1 MPLTEF
7 QRGVARLIAVN
18 RNPESHM
25 AGGKS
30 SIGTRDCAVSE
41 DLDIFHDLQASQGD
55 LRIIGEHADAD
66 GSLLEKAGYSVEWVS
81 RQAVYKAIVGKAGD
95 YVRLDWTTDSAFRF
109 FPVQP
114 DKDFGYCL
122 HMADLATNKVL
133 ALAGR
138 SEIRDYL
145 DILQL
150 DSTYLS
156 FAATVWAASGKD
168 EGLTPEYIL
177 DLTNRHSRYQDGDI
191 ERSHLILVH
200 PVDLK
205 ALKRQWNSAR
215 EMACELFERLS
226 EDDIG
231 CLYLD
236 RNNRPVTPDPDSP
249 EFSKLIRHRGSLG
262 GSWPG
267 SS

>member
-1 MPLTEF
+1 
-7 QRGVARLIAVN
+7 
-18 RNPESHM
+18 
-25 AGGKS
+25 
-30 SIGTRDCAVSE
+30 
-41 DLDIFHDLQASQGD
+41 LQASQGD
-55 LRIIGEHADAD
+55 LRIVGEHADAD
-66 GSLLEKAGYSVEWVS
+66 GNLLEKAGYSVEWVS
-81 RQAVYKAIVGKAGD
+81 RQAVYKAIVGKAGEHA
-95 YVRLDWTTDSAFRF
+95 RLDWTTDSAFRF

-114 DKDFGYCL
+114 DEDFGYCL

-133 ALAGR
+133 ALA
-138 SEIRDYL
+138 
-145 DILQL
+145 
-150 DSTYLS
+150 YLS
-156 FAATVWAASGKD
+156 FGATVWAASGKD

-191 ERSHLILVH
+191 ERSHLILAH

-215 EMACELFERLS
+215 EKARELFERLP

-249 EFSKLIRHRGSLG
+249 EFSKLIRHRGSIG
-262 GSWPG
+262 GSWPV